1 MEKKKIG
8 KKQTALVLSIFA
20 IAVLVSSLMVGAV
33 SAHMLYIE
41 AEDKPDA
48 PSVQAAILNYGH
60 PNHPEG
66 NRAPPLKEVKQ
77 YRPDGTVVDLK
88 PIEKPELNCSL
99 AYFLYQGGVNI
110 IGAVKEPSAYDPAWY
125 KPWYPNA
132 SWVTGPPKLSLG
144 YAKIVICAGD
154 EENTEESG
162 MISWAKVTGQGLE
175 IVPLVNPF
183 ALHVGDTFE
192 AALLY
197 NGAPVNGSYAAA
209 QGTHSMHPPEGQE
222 GKTAEDGTFSVNINE
237 AGMWQVKADYT
248 IDESGT
254 WIATCDKV
262 YKGETFYNEGDPVP
276 YEVVS
281 SRATL
286 TFYVP

>member
-48 PSVQAAILNYGH
+48 PSVQAAKIIFGH

-66 NRAPPLKEVKQ
+66 NRAPLLKEVKQ

-88 PIEKPELNCSL
+88 PIEKTNHSV
-99 AYFLYQGGVNI
+99 AYFLYQSGVHI
-110 IGAVKEPSAYDPAWY
+110 IVASREPSVY
-125 KPWYPNA
+125 K
-132 SWVTGPPKLSLG
+132 GKLSKG
-144 YAKIVICAGD
+144 DYGKIICCGCCG
-154 EENTEESG
+154 EEAEITCAE
-162 MISWAKVTGQGLE
+162 MIPWAKDTGQGLE

-183 ALHVGDTFE
+183 TLGVGDTFK
-192 AALLY
+192 AALLS
-197 NGAPVNGSYAAA
+197 NGAPINGSYAAA
-209 QGTHSMHPPEGQE
+209 HETKHIHNATQAQIGD
-222 GKTAEDGTFSVNINE
+222 TAENGTFSIVITE
-237 AGMWQVKADYT
+237 SGMWQVKAEYV
-248 IDESGT
+248 IAKSGT
-254 WIATCDKV
+254 WIAT
-262 YKGETFYNEGDPVP
+262 TGDEVP
-276 YEVVS
+276 YNWVRY
-281 SRATL
+281 RATL

>member
-20 IAVLVSSLMVGAV
+20 IAVLVSSLMIGAV

-48 PSVQAAILNYGH
+48 PSVQAAYFNYGH

-66 NRAPPLKEVKQ
+66 NRAPLLKEVKQ

-110 IGAVKEPSAYDPAWY
+110 IVAATEPSFYDPALR
-125 KPWYPNA
+125 NR
-132 SWVTGPPKLSLG
+132 TGPTRLTYKSG
-144 YAKIVICAGD
+144 KILCCGGGAGNVAD
-154 EENTEESG
+154 QETG
-162 MISWAKVTGQGLE
+162 MIPWAKVTGQGLE

-183 ALHVGDTFE
+183 ALRVGDTFE
-192 AALLY
+192 AALLC
-197 NGAPVNGSYAAA
+197 NGIPVNGSYAAA

-222 GKTAEDGTFSVNINE
+222 GETVEDGTFSVNINE
-237 AGMWQVKADYT
+237 AGMWQVKAEYI
-248 IDESGT
+248 IDEPGT
-254 WIATCDKV
+254 WVATYDKIRGNKT
-262 YKGETFYNEGDPVP
+262 YYLTGQELE
-276 YEVVS
+276 YELLRYS
-281 SRATL
+281 TTL
-286 TFYVP
+286 TFYASP